1 MAFKPD
7 LIDCSSVSYAAAP
20 VCAAVARRFHAAF
33 VITWH
38 EFWGQDW
45 FDYLPRGLATAARTV
60 ERVLPRLA
68 HANVAV
74 SRFTADRLRHASGGF
89 AHVIPNGIDLRSID
103 KARPSSRA
111 RDVVFVGRLIREKR
125 VPLLL
130 EAIRAIAPSVPKL
143 HVELIGDGPEKA
155 SIQALAQA
163 LPANVRVDLTSHVD
177 EVTELYSRIKSAK
190 MLVLPSA
197 REGYG
202 LVVAEAQACGT
213 VPIVVRGASNASV
226 DLVEPGKTGIV
237 THPHAMHLAEAIGTL
252 LSDTRLRNTM
262 GQQARFASE
271 ARDWDRSA
279 ASTAGLYRTL
289 RAKPARQHIPRGSV
303 IRRGTGWRPSD
314 G

>member
-1 MAFKPD
+1 M
-7 LIDCSSVSYAAAP
+7 
-20 VCAAVARRFHAAF
+20 VARRLKAVL

-38 EFWGQDW
+38 EFWGHDW
-45 FDYLPRGLATAARTV
+45 LSYLPRGLAAAARAF

-74 SRFTADRLRHASGGF
+74 SRFTADRLRNGSGRL
-89 AHVIPNGIDLRSID
+89 AHVIPNGIDLHSIEV
-103 KARPSSRA
+103 ARPSSQA
-111 RDVVFVGRLIREKR
+111 KDVVFVGRLIREKR

-130 EAIRAIAPSVPKL
+130 EAIRTIAPSVPEL
-143 HVELIGDGPEKA
+143 HVELIGDGPEKDRIHA
-155 SIQALAQA
+155 FARTM
-163 LPANVRVDLTSHVD
+163 PPNVRVELTSHVD
-177 EVTELYSRIKSAK
+177 EATELYSKIKSAK

-213 VPIVVRGASNASV
+213 VPIVVHGASNASV

-237 THPHAMHLAEAIGTL
+237 THPDVDHLAEAITTL

-262 GQQARFASE
+262 GQQARAASE
-271 ARDWDRSA
+271 ARDWNYTA

-289 RAKPARQHIPRGSV
+289 RASG
-303 IRRGTGWRPSD
+303 G
-314 G
+314 